1 MEYYFL
7 LRSVGKANRQLGRCI
22 RCRCAD
28 CGIFFLTDPRNH
40 ARRDLRCPFGCREA
54 HCRAR
59 ARERSRACYATEA
72 GKHKKKLQNSKRSQR
87 KPKAAQSQLATTV
100 PPKVQP
106 DEIKLAPEVIR
117 YVGVVTS
124 LIEGRRL
131 SRNEVIELLRRALR
145 QHSFARKR
153 RIDYVVSVLNE
164 NPP

>member
-1 MEYYFL
+1 
-7 LRSVGKANRQLGRCI
+7 
-22 RCRCAD
+22 
-28 CGIFFLTDPRNH
+28 
-40 ARRDLRCPFGCREA
+40 
-54 HCRAR
+54 
-59 ARERSRACYATEA
+59 
-72 GKHKKKLQNSKRSQR
+72 
-87 KPKAAQSQLATTV
+87 LATTV